1 QQGARELKPAGF
13 NLELR
18 GGVPHSLAR
27 AATAAA
33 EVLANRVEHGFPPGV
48 AAALVDRDGVVGRIW
63 GGCAAGGPERVQVR
77 RDTLFDLA
85 SLTKVTVTVPLAL
98 LLRDR
103 GLWSLAD
110 PVGRW
115 VAGFPKED
123 VTLWH
128 CLTHTSG
135 LPSHRP
141 FYRTARG
148 REVRLALIEEA
159 RRSSV
164 TGEVTYSDLNF
175 MLLGWAVESCSGRRL
190 RRLAREE
197 LLGPLGMR
205 ETDFRPG
212 RRLRHRTAA
221 TEADGDQRPAPGG
234 VWGEAHAGN
243 AWALGGVAGHAG
255 LFAPLDDLAAFAGAL
270 LRPGS
275 HPVLPPRSIAE
286 MGRHQAG
293 RPPDV
298 RGLGWRLQ
306 PEDWGGWPS
315 ATWWHTGFTGTSLL
329 VSQDG
334 GVAVVLLTTPCTRA
348 GAPRTSPSCA

>member
-1 QQGARELKPAGF
+1 MER
-13 NLELR
+13 
-18 GGVPHSLAR
+18 
-27 AATAAA
+27 
-33 EVLANRVEHGFPPGV
+33 GFPPGV
-48 AAALVDRDGVVGRIW
+48 AAALVDREGVVGRMW
-63 GGCAAGGPERVQVR
+63 GGCAAVVPEQVPVA

-115 VAGFPKED
+115 VAGFPNGA

-135 LPSHRP
+135 LTPHRP
-141 FYRTARG
+141 FYQVARG
-148 REVRLALIEEA
+148 GDVRLALLKEA
-159 RRSSV
+159 RGASV
-164 TGEVTYSDLNF
+164 TGEVAYSDLNF
-175 MLLGWAVESCSGRRL
+175 MLLGWALESCAGRRL

-197 LLGPLGMR
+197 VLGPLGMR
-205 ETDFRPG
+205 RTDFRPG
-212 RRLRHRTAA
+212 LGLRRRTAA
-221 TEADGDQRPAPGG
+221 TEADGDQRPASGA
-234 VWGEAHAGN
+234 VWGEVHDGN
-243 AWALGGVAGHAG
+243 AWAMGGVAGHAG

-275 HPVLPPRSIAE
+275 HPVLPAHSIAE

-293 RPPDV
+293 RPRDV

-306 PEDWGGWPS
+306 PVDWGDWPA

-329 VSQDG
+329 VSPDQ
-334 GVAVVLLTTPCTRA
+334 GVAVVLLTNAVHPRRRPEDQAEVRRELHRA
-348 GAPRTSPSCA
+348 VAANVR